1 MKFKTYQILVAALVF
16 LLLFSMNSFAG
27 NEDKVGTVAAPE
39 LLIPVGARDLAM
51 GGSTIAM
58 SSGIESIYWNPAG
71 LAHMSRTATAIVSRL
86 SYIADID
93 INYVAVAGTFG
104 NFGTLGISIKNVDF
118 GDIPITTEDFPDG
131 TGGFVDPTFFTLG
144 LTYSKLLSDRVSVGF
159 TGRFISENFSEVRVQ
174 ANGFAFTAGVQ
185 YKNLGNIDGLDLG
198 VAVKNIGPQMGFDG
212 SGLLRNAEIQDVTR
226 GTGFVKLEG
235 ATDEL
240 PSTIEIGLAYTMNI
254 ADNSKLLITGMFQN
268 NNFSDDQTK
277 LGAEYEFNDLLYLRG
292 GYDFAPDAADDAFI
306 FGATAGLGVHVEVGG
321 VDIRADYGW
330 RQSDF
335 FDSQNAFSI
344 KLGF

>member
-1 MKFKTYQILVAALVF
+1 MKFKIYQIRVAAIVL
-16 LLLFSMNSFAG
+16 LLLFSMTSYAG
-27 NEDKVGTVAAPE
+27 NKDKAGTVAAPE

-51 GGSTIAM
+51 GGSTVAM

-71 LAHMSRTATAIVSRL
+71 LAHMSGNANAMVSRL
-86 SYIADID
+86 TYIADID
-93 INYVAVAGTFG
+93 INYVALAATFG
-104 NFGTLGISIKNVDF
+104 IGTLGISIKNMDF
-118 GDIPITTEDFPDG
+118 GNIPITTEDFPDG
-131 TGGFVDPTFFTLG
+131 TGGFVDPTFFTIG
-144 LTYSKLLSDRVSVGF
+144 LTYSRLLSDRVSVGF
-159 TGRFISENFSEVRVQ
+159 TGRFISENFAEVRVQ
-174 ANGFAFTAGVQ
+174 ASGFAFTAGVQ

-198 VAVKNIGPQMGFDG
+198 VAVKNIGPQMGFEG
-212 SGLLRNAEIQDVTR
+212 SGLLRNAEIQDLTR
-226 GTGFVKLEG
+226 GTSFVKLEG

-240 PSTIEIGLAYTMNI
+240 PSTIEIGLAYTVNI
-254 ADNSKLLITGMFQN
+254 AENSKLLVTGMFQN

-277 LGAEYEFNDLLYLRG
+277 FGAEYEFNDLLYLRG

-306 FGATAGLGVHVEVGG
+306 LGATAGFGVHVEVGG

-344 KLGF
+344 KFGF